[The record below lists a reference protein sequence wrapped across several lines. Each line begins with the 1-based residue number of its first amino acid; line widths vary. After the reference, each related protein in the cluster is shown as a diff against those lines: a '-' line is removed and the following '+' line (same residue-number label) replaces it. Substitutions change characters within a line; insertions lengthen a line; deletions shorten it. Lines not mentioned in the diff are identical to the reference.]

1 MNDKPIGEFI
11 CQRKE
16 SIDEEII
23 QKDLHPADLHIQIW
37 DNNLVILS
45 FGIEKELGAFRL
57 CWGNYLEFVDC
68 IADWF
73 FDEDDT
79 IIGQSCI
86 DEKISI
92 QCTAHSDYTITMAL
106 SIDDGENYD
115 IVFNTNRGQF
125 LNAVDNAATMLE
137 RMMPDEHVCYEE
149 PEPRVLH

>member
-1 MNDKPIGEFI
+1 METLIEEFV

-16 SIDEEII
+16 SIDEEISHRNL
-23 QKDLHPADLHIQIW
+23 QPADLRIQILE
-37 DNNLVILS
+37 NNLVALS
-45 FGIEKELGAFRL
+45 FGIEKELGTFRL

-79 IIGQSCI
+79 IVGHSCI
-86 DEKISI
+86 DEKVSI

-115 IVFNTNRGQF
+115 IIFTAPRGQF
-125 LNAVDNAATMLE
+125 LNAVDNAATVLE
-137 RMMPDEHVCYEE
+137 RMVPDEHVCYEE
-149 PEPRVLH
+149 PEPRVFH